1 VCRRRIEI
9 GLKNTD
15 CSAGWY
21 PCIVVTLA
29 ITIIITIDVKKTL
42 KKNFKNA
49 KNVIN
54 VKYREKNI

>member
-15 CSAGWY
+15 FSAGWY

-29 ITIIITIDVKKTL
+29 ITIIITIDVKK
-42 KKNFKNA
+42 
-49 KNVIN
+49 NVE
-54 VKYREKNI
+54 EKF